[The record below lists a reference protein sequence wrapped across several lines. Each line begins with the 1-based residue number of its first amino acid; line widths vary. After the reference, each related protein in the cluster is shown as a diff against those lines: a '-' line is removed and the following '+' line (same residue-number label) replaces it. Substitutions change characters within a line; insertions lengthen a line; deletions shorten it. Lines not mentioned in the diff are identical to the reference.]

1 MPARLPVRTLWTGA
15 LAAALACTPVAAQ
28 NAVPA
33 GVATALE
40 AGGYASVPMRRHG
53 DAHLTVEMRVN
64 DVPGV
69 FILDTGA
76 GRTVID
82 RAAQSRFDEGRAAVA
97 GGVATGAGGAGVAI
111 EALPD
116 SRLRIGDYRDEAFT
130 VHVMPL
136 DHVNA
141 AFVRRGEAAV
151 DGVLGA
157 DVLERGGA
165 VIDYPNLRLYLRNPD
180 AGRGAASSSPS
191 ISEQR

>member
-1 MPARLPVRTLWTGA
+1 MRRLRPSFAPGA
-15 LAAALACTPVAAQ
+15 AALLAAALVCTPVAAQ
-28 NAVPA
+28 NAVPPD
-33 GVATALE
+33 VAAALE
-40 AGGYASVPMRRHG
+40 AGGYAAVPMRPHG
-53 DAHLTVEMRVN
+53 DAHLTVRMQLN
-64 DVPGV
+64 GVPGV

-76 GRTVID
+76 GRTVLD
-82 RAAQSRFDEGRAAVA
+82 RAAQSRFDGGRTPVS
-97 GGVATGAGGAGVAI
+97 GGVATGAGGAGMAI
-111 EALPD
+111 AALPD
-116 SRLRIGDYRDEAFT
+116 SRLRI
-130 VHVMPL
+130 VMPL

-180 AGRGAASSSPS
+180 AGRGGASSSPS